1 MERRFVTI
9 IEWYSGNKTKHSL
22 TYENLLYVISDAI
35 QNGVV
40 VNIEIKVQERE
51 QYEIQSLYSD
61 CQMGKANRKKV

>member
-1 MERRFVTI
+1 MKRRFVTI

-51 QYEIQSLYSD
+51 
-61 CQMGKANRKKV
+61 